1 MLTRSS
7 GKRRILLITGT
18 PGSGKTTL
26 IRKLVTELAG
36 NRVAGFYTEEMRAA
50 GQRQGFR
57 LVGLQGEQG
66 VIAHVDFDNRQRVS
80 KYGVDVATLDHLAD
94 RTLALADEI
103 DVYLVDEIGKM
114 ECLSPCF
121 VSRITALL
129 DSDKTVIATVAKKG
143 GGLIQEVKQRPDC
156 ELWELTH
163 ANRDALVAQ
172 VIAWLATRHAAY

>member
-1 MLTRSS
+1 MARNAD
-7 GKRRILLITGT
+7 KPRILLITGT

-26 IRKLVTELAG
+26 IRKLAAG
-36 NRVAGFYTEEMRAA
+36 VARYRVAGFYTEEMREA

-57 LVGLQGEQG
+57 LVGFQGETG
-66 VIAHVDFDNRQRVS
+66 VIAHVDFDHHQRVS
-80 KYGVDVATLDHLAD
+80 KYGVDVASMDRLAD
-94 RTLALADEI
+94 RTLSLSDEI

-114 ECLSPCF
+114 ECLSLRF

-129 DSDKTVIATVAKKG
+129 DSGKPVIATVAKKG
-143 GGLIQEVKQRPDC
+143 GGLIQEVKQRSDC

-172 VIAWLATRHAAY
+172 VIAWLAARPPSY